1 MNRCWE
7 CMEWVKVDELGRCED
22 CYGLLSWE
30 TYNEMV
36 IRHLM
41 NQDLMELV
49 VKRYHQPPMVK

>member
-1 MNRCWE
+1 
-7 CMEWVKVDELGRCED
+7 MEWVKVDELGRCED